1 MRFMSRTVET
11 ASDIDEW
18 RRAVRDQRAR
28 QILASG
34 KQELRRSDLDFGRYW
49 IEHTPTG
56 DFFVAWTGDPS
67 YAPNDAPAFYVT
79 AAGEPVILD
88 RADPASRDELEQ
100 KRAARAAR
108 RAAREATVKARNDEL
123 RKGARR

>member
-1 MRFMSRTVET
+1 MRFMSRIVET

-18 RRAVRDQRAR
+18 RRALRDQRAR

-34 KQELRRSDLDFGRYW
+34 KQELRLSDLDFGRYW

-56 DFFVAWTGDPS
+56 NFFVAWTGDPS
-67 YAPNDAPAFYVT
+67 YAADAPAFYVT
-79 AAGEPVILD
+79 AAGEPVILN

-100 KRAARAAR
+100 NRLARAAR
-108 RAAREATVKARNDEL
+108 RAAREATVKARNEERRRTL
-123 RKGARR
+123 R

>member
-18 RRAVRDQRAR
+18 RRAVRDERAR

-34 KQELRRSDLDFGRYW
+34 KRELQRCDLDFGRYW
-49 IEHTPTG
+49 IEHTPSG
-56 DFFVAWTGDPS
+56 DFFVPWTGDPS
-67 YAPNDAPAFYVT
+67 YAPNDSPAFYVT
-79 AAGEPVILD
+79 GAEEPVILV

-100 KRAARAAR
+100 KRAARDAR
-108 RAAREATVKARNDEL
+108 RAARDAAVRIRNE
-123 RKGARR
+123 ARRRALQ